1 MCGRFSLG
9 ATIRVAQAFDVP
21 NWPEMPPRYNIAPGQ
36 DIAAVIWNREAAH
49 REVRSPRWGLVPFW
63 AKEGGMGHRL
73 INARA
78 ETVATKPA
86 FRKPFRERRC
96 LVPADGFYEWERQG
110 RRKRP
115 WHIRMRD
122 GRPFAFAGLWD
133 RWQPTEGAPVETVT
147 IVTTEPNA
155 LVGRIH
161 DRMPVILPSMEYG
174 LWLDPA
180 VQDIERLHALLRPYP
195 EDEMLAY
202 PVGTQVNNP
211 AKDGPD
217 LVAPLPPDRAVPT
230 FGKSGDEQ

>member
-9 ATIRVAQAFDVP
+9 ATIRVAQVFDVP
-21 NWPEMPPRYNIAPGQ
+21 DWPDMPPRYNIAPGQ
-36 DIAAVIWNREAAH
+36 DIAAVIQNRETAS
-49 REVRSPRWGLVPFW
+49 REFRPLRWGLVPFW
-63 AKEGGMGHRL
+63 AKEGSIGNRL

-86 FRKPFRERRC
+86 FRTPFRERRC

-110 RRKRP
+110 RRKQP

-122 GRPFAFAGLWD
+122 ARPFAFAGLWD

-147 IVTTEPNA
+147 IVTTVPNA

-161 DRMPVILPSMEYG
+161 DRMPAILPGTAYD

-180 VQDIERLHALLRPYP
+180 VQDVERLHALLRPYP

-211 AKDGPD
+211 ASDSAD
-217 LVAPLPPDRAVPT
+217 LVIPLPR
-230 FGKSGDEQ
+230 